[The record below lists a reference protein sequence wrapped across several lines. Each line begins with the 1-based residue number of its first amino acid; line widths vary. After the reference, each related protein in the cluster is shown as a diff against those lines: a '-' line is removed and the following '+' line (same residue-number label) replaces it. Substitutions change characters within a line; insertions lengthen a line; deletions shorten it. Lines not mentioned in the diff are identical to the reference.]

1 MREQDHVSESS
12 EPMGPEA
19 VPPVPKRQSPKSRER
34 PDGESLLVDLAWL
47 IIEGAVVFRRL
58 RGILARL

>member
-1 MREQDHVSESS
+1 MREQDQVGESS

-19 VPPVPKRQSPKSRER
+19 VPSMPGRQSPKSRER
-34 PDGESLLVDLAWL
+34 PDRESLLVDFAWL
-47 IIEGAVVFRRL
+47 IIEAAVVFRRL